1 MLSISCI
8 TDTDWAQNPASSLGA
23 AQSAV
28 TVDTDRW
35 DAAFNTHSNPIPIL
49 QRQTSW
55 NIMGSHLIL
64 ISTVIFVR

>member
-1 MLSISCI
+1 MSSISCI
-8 TDTDWAQNPASSLGA
+8 TDTDLAENPASSLGA

-35 DAAFNTHSNPIPIL
+35 DAAFNTHSNLTIL